1 MDAHRLLVVEDDVRL
16 GKLVAEYLDDHGFT
30 VGLER
35 RGDRA
40 VDRILVEQPD
50 LVILD
55 VMLPGLDGF
64 EVFRRTSRGFLGR
77 VLFLT
82 SRQSDMDQVAGL
94 EMGADDYVTKP
105 VDPRVLL
112 ARIHA
117 LLRRT
122 VPPADVGC
130 AEVGPLTLDRRRRE
144 VRVGTAELTLTSTE
158 FDLLWFLAVRA
169 GQVVSRASLYPSVL
183 GMDYD
188 GVDRGIDVHVSRI
201 RRKLKDA
208 GLDDDPIKSI
218 RGSGYQLVVPR

>member
-16 GKLVAEYLDDHGFT
+16 GKLVAEYLEDHGFS
-30 VGLER
+30 VALER

-40 VDRILVEQPD
+40 VDRILAEQPH

-55 VMLPGLDGF
+55 IMLPGLDGF
-64 EVFRRTSRGFLGR
+64 EVFRRTRSGFLGR

-82 SRQSDMDQVAGL
+82 ARQSDMDQVAGL

-112 ARIHA
+112 ARVHA
-117 LLRRT
+117 LLRR
-122 VPPADVGC
+122 PGLAPDAGRS
-130 AEVGPLTLDRRRRE
+130 EVGSLSLDRGRRE
-144 VRVGTAELTLTSTE
+144 ARIAGSELVLTSAE
-158 FDLLWFLAVRA
+158 FDLLWVLASRA
-169 GQVVSRASLYPSVL
+169 GQVVSRASLYPAVL
-183 GMDYD
+183 GLDYD

-201 RRKLKDA
+201 RKKLKDA
-208 GLDDDPIKSI
+208 GLDDDPIKSV